1 MGEKTLILLNFLYG
15 DMNNP
20 GELLNQTP
28 YMNTRHENW
37 KDYWWDVRKNI
48 IPLNKVIQKLSTLFA
63 ASRIHESSREIN
75 IWYLGSCYDSKSWMV
90 FPIKLEEVLLIFVLY
105 METLWKPHNDNAILQ
120 DFLIFLTSQIQHM
133 YLYVNT

>member
-1 MGEKTLILLNFLYG
+1 
-15 DMNNP
+15 MN
-20 GELLNQTP
+20 
-28 YMNTRHENW
+28 
-37 KDYWWDVRKNI
+37 KA
-48 IPLNKVIQKLSTLFA
+48 IQNLSTLSA

-75 IWYLGSCYDSKSWMV
+75 IWYLGSWDASKSWMV
-90 FPIKLEEVLLIFVLY
+90 FPIKLEEGLLIFVLY